1 MTGFKKTIY
10 NRAKL
15 VRNQLYPSYNRRKY
29 HISHYKNTKTMHS
42 AKPNIWLF
50 KSKKLIIYSFCF
62 QTRPGSG
69 VAKSPGSPIA
79 IQRHCVKMI
88 HLLESQLS
96 MVMYRC
102 LFSNSIQMA
111 RQELAF
117 EKKAEWKMN

>member
-1 MTGFKKTIY
+1 
-10 NRAKL
+10 
-15 VRNQLYPSYNRRKY
+15 
-29 HISHYKNTKTMHS
+29 MHS

-50 KSKKLIIYSFCF
+50 KSKKKLIIYSFCF
-62 QTRPGSG
+62 QTRPGNG
-69 VAKSPGSPIA
+69 VRAGSPIA
-79 IQRHCVKMI
+79 IHKRHCVKMI

-117 EKKAEWKMN
+117 EKESW